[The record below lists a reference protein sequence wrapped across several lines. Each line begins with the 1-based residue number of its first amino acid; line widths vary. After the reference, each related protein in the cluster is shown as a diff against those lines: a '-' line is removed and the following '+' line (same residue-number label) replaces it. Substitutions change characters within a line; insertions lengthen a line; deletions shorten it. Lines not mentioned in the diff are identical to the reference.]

1 MLAQFVRSFDTG
13 GNGQLRPAW
22 IATSVSI
29 TAVTAS
35 SITQTGATITVARS
49 NPAAGTLYLVI
60 VPQGVT
66 PTWSRAN
73 IATNSGWTATTIA
86 YHDADTDPGSGTTY
100 VFTPD
105 ASDLTAFTA
114 YDLWAVWDDGEETVG
129 PVAGEAFVTLGGGVS
144 FRALIL
150 AGGTLCVL
158 PVGQENTGKKPIVLL
173 DGNLK
178 ERVGSEGVPIILD
191 AGALRTL
198 GQGESLVS

>member
-22 IATSVSI
+22 IAAGVSI
-29 TAVTAS
+29 TTVTAS
-35 SITQTGATITVARS
+35 NITQTTATITVTRS

-66 PTWSRAN
+66 PTWSRSN
-73 IATNSGWTATTIA
+73 VATNSGWTATTIA
-86 YHDADTDPGSGTTY
+86 YHDADTDPGTGSTY

-105 ASDLTAFTA
+105 APSLTAGTP
-114 YDLWAVWDDGEETVG
+114 YDLWAVWDNGEETVG
-129 PVAGEAFVTLGGGVS
+129 SVAGEAFVTLDEGVS

-158 PVGQENTGKKPIVLL
+158 PVGQENAGKKPIVLL

-178 ERVGSEGVPIILD
+178 ERIGSEGVPIILD

-198 GQGESLVS
+198 GQGESLVI